1 LKVEICD
8 SETTI
13 FLMMPPKHPY
23 PDQKCQKLRK
33 IVCQT
38 LILLFI
44 ASESCIAQHI
54 DSLEGKLENLPG
66 NFFAKIQKKYASIE
80 KNLSK
85 KTTKYLAKM
94 QRQEKRLQRNAAK
107 ADSSYIPHENVDSI
121 YAAFAG
127 KLSSAGQSP
136 VDHARSSVVRLNQY
150 NPFIDTLSTSLAFL
164 KKYKGLEDKIKAP
177 TDALD
182 QLKSRLNQTDKIK
195 EFIAQR
201 KEQLKEELS
210 KYTHIPSSLK
220 NEYANI
226 QKTAYYYS
234 AQVKEYRDMLKDPKK
249 IEEKALSILN
259 QMPFFQ
265 KFMKENSQLASL
277 FRLPDNSGSSTAQT
291 LAGLQTRAS
300 VQGMIQQRIASGG
313 PNAMAQVQQNLAA
326 AQAEIGKLKDK
337 ISQLGGGGSDLEM
350 PDFKPNSQKTKP
362 LSKRLEYSA
371 NVQFTKSNNL
381 LPSTANIGLG
391 IGYKL
396 DDKRII
402 GVGMDYS
409 EGMGTIQHISF
420 TSQGIGLRSYL
431 DWKIKKQIY
440 ITGGYEMNYNSAFK
454 NIEQLKDYEAWQR
467 SALIG
472 LSKKYKISKKVK
484 GNMQL
489 LYDFLANKHVP
500 ISQPVIFRVGY
511 NF

>member
-1 LKVEICD
+1 
-8 SETTI
+8 
-13 FLMMPPKHPY
+13 
-23 PDQKCQKLRK
+23 LRK

-38 LILLFI
+38 LILLFL

-54 DSLEGKLENLPG
+54 DSLEGKLENLPA
-66 NFFAKIQKKYASIE
+66 NFLSKIQKKYASIE

-94 QRQEKRLQRNAAK
+94 QRQEKRLQCKAAK
-107 ADSSYIPHENVDSI
+107 ADSGFIPHENIDSV
-121 YAAFAG
+121 YSAFTSR
-127 KLSSAGQSP
+127 LSSGGRTAIGRDQSP
-136 VDHARSSVVRLNQY
+136 VVHLNQY
-150 NPFIDTLSTSLAFL
+150 NAYIDTLSTSLKFL
-164 KKYKGLEDKIKAP
+164 QKYKGLEDKIKGP

-182 QLKSRLNQTDKIK
+182 QLKSKLNETEKIK

-201 KEQLKEELS
+201 KQQLKDELL
-210 KYTHIPSSLK
+210 KYTHIPPSLK
-220 NEYANI
+220 NQYADI

-234 AQVKEYRDMLKDPKK
+234 AQVKEYRDMLTDPKK
-249 IEEKALSILN
+249 IEEKALGLLN

-277 FRLPDNSGSSTAQT
+277 FRLPGNSGSSTAQSF
-291 LAGLQTRAS
+291 AGLQTRAS
-300 VQGMIQQRIASGG
+300 VQGMIQQRIAAGG
-313 PNAMAQVQQNLAA
+313 PNAMAQIQQNLSAA
-326 AQAEIGKLKDK
+326 HAEINKLKDK
-337 ISQLGGGGSDLEM
+337 INQLGGGSGDLEM
-350 PDFKPNSQKTKP
+350 PGFKPNSQKTKP
-362 LSKRLEYSA
+362 LWKRLEYSA
-371 NVQFTKSNNL
+371 NVQFAKSSNL

-402 GVGMDYS
+402 GVGADYS
-409 EGMGTIQHISF
+409 MGMGTIQHISF

-454 NIEQLKDYEAWQR
+454 NIEQLKDYNAWQR

-472 LSKKYKISKKVK
+472 LCKTYKISKKVK

-489 LYDFLANKHVP
+489 LYDFLANRHVP
-500 ISQPVIFRVGY
+500 VTSPILFRIGY
-511 NF
+511 RF

>member
-1 LKVEICD
+1 
-8 SETTI
+8 
-13 FLMMPPKHPY
+13 M
-23 PDQKCQKLRK
+23 RK
-33 IVCQT
+33 IIT
-38 LILLFI
+38 LILLTLFI
-44 ASESCIAQHI
+44 ASKPCTAQSI
-54 DSLEGKLENLPG
+54 DSFAGNIENLPG
-66 NFFAKIQKKYASIE
+66 NFFAKIETKYASIE

-85 KTTKYLAKM
+85 KTTTYLAKM
-94 QRQEKRLQRNAAK
+94 QRQEKKLQRKAAK
-107 ADSSYIPHENVDSI
+107 ADSGFIPHENVDSV
-121 YAAFAG
+121 YSAFTSR
-127 KLSSAGQSP
+127 LSSGGRTSVVGGQ
-136 VDHARSSVVRLNQY
+136 SSVVHLNRY
-150 NPFIDTLSTSLAFL
+150 NAYIDTLSTSLAFL
-164 KKYKGLEDKIKAP
+164 QKYKGLEDKIKTP
-177 TDALD
+177 TDALN
-182 QLKSRLNQTDKIK
+182 QLKSKLNETDKIK

-201 KEQLKEELS
+201 KQQLKEQLS

-220 NEYANI
+220 NQYANI

-249 IEEKALSILN
+249 IEEKALSVLN

-277 FRLPDNSGSSTAQT
+277 FRLPDNSGSSTAQS
-291 LAGLQTRAS
+291 LAGLQTRPS
-300 VQGMIQQRIASGG
+300 VQGMIQQRVATGG
-313 PNAMAQVQQNLAA
+313 PNAMAQVQQNLSAA
-326 AQAEIGKLKDK
+326 HAEINKLKDK
-337 ISQLGGGGSDLEM
+337 LNQLGGGSGDLEM

-362 LSKRLEYSA
+362 LWKRLEYSA
-371 NVQFTKSNNL
+371 NVQFAKSSNL

-402 GVGMDYS
+402 GVGADYS
-409 EGMGTIQHISF
+409 VGIGTIQHISF
-420 TSQGIGLRSYL
+420 SSQGVGLRSYL

-454 NIEQLKDYEAWQR
+454 NIEQLTNYHAWQR

-472 LSKKYKISKKVK
+472 LTKKYKISKKVK

-489 LYDFLANKHVP
+489 LYDFFANTHVP
-500 ISQPVIFRVGY
+500 VSQPVLFRLGY